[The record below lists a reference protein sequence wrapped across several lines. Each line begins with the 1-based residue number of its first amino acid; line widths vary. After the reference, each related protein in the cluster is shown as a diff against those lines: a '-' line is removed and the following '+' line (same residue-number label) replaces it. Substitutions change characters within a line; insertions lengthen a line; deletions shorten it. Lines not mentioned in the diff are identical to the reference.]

1 MFINHYKNNL
11 FFSFLQN
18 LFYFLAFKPH
28 IQYTKQNRKQ
38 LKKKSHAPVA
48 AFGQQAPRQTEKA
61 RTPLVKGDEL
71 KTVKRLYATYSRLA
85 QEYYGAGQGADKI
98 KKEKTYENLGEK

>member
-1 MFINHYKNNL
+1 MRWKKFYDMLDEHLEKGIPYSEENL
-11 FFSFLQN
+11 PQVYGREAFRANSFYEQ
-18 LFYFLAFKPH
+18 LADWEMDF
-28 IQYTKQNRKQ
+28 T
-38 LKKKSHAPVA
+38 
-48 AFGQQAPRQTEKA
+48 RQTEKA

-85 QEYYGAGQGADKI
+85 QEYYSAGQGADKI